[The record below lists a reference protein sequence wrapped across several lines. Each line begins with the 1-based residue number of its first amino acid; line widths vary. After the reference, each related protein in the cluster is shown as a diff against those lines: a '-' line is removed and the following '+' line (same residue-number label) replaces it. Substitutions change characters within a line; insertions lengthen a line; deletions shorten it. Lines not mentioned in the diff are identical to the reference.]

1 MKNYKRLLQAIVL
14 LSVTGIAHAGALE
27 MLRTMGQVSDAKD
40 AYDAYKTVRAI
51 EGMENAEP
59 IFTKAKRIYIR
70 ADLKPL
76 MGDKRAMN
84 LLVEKVL
91 CDNVD
96 RIVDNLED
104 YDMEGATPKCKTSA
118 PKKYGKKKIVLMT
131 VTQDTSKDGIST
143 TVKYVDQTSN
153 EMLKTLTIEAAENY
167 LVTVERI
174 VGEMHGDFVLSSRT
188 NNPYSLKKWP
198 KRFKKYS
205 KKKKHSKV
213 KMKRKER
220 KQLAANQAK

>member
-1 MKNYKRLLQAIVL
+1 MTATASQAGPLDTFRLLKQA
-14 LSVTGIAHAGALE
+14 G
-27 MLRTMGQVSDAKD
+27 DAK
-40 AYDAYKTVRAI
+40 AGYDAYKTVRAI
-51 EGMENAEP
+51 EGMENAEA

-118 PKKYGKKKIVLMT
+118 PKKHGKKKIVLMT

-153 EMLKTLTIEAAENY
+153 ETLKTLTITAADNY
-167 LVTVERI
+167 YLTVEKI
-174 VGEMHGDFVLSSRT
+174 VDEMHGDFVLSSRT
-188 NNPYSLKKWP
+188 KNPYSLKKWP

-213 KMKRKER
+213 KMKRKEH
-220 KQLAANQAK
+220 KQLVANVAK